1 MKILIIEGIPTSGKS
16 SIIKKITELLGEGQV
31 RVYGESETH
40 IPIMDEPEKLHIE
53 FFESLI
59 QEAATSDASV
69 VIFDRFHLTQAI
81 RAKASIGAYSKIENL
96 LTKQK
101 TLVVYLQINDS
112 EIADRL
118 RFAAEH
124 REKEQGDD
132 FRWDKYFKRKGK
144 TYDEIAKHYAA
155 QQRDKAELLKQSKL
169 KSRIFDTTNQEYQAI
184 SNQIIKEWLNQK

>member
-81 RAKASIGAYSKIENL
+81 RAKASIGAYSKI
-96 LTKQK
+96 
-101 TLVVYLQINDS
+101 
-112 EIADRL
+112 
-118 RFAAEH
+118 
-124 REKEQGDD
+124 GDD
-132 FRWDKYFKRKGK
+132 FRWDEYFKRKGK